1 MKKQLLAMAMAG
13 AMLLGGCQ
21 PTYNENDP
29 NYPGTAQ
36 PEQNDTHGDTENF
49 VVVQVDRARKSGY
62 VAVVCDFERNVA
74 HFFGDVDIHGLY
86 VFFEI
91 FVVYFKEERRN
102 HDFIVY
108 VHARARNADSVY
120 ARHLACRRFH
130 GG

>member
-29 NYPGTAQ
+29 NYPGTTQ

-49 VVVQVDRARKSGY
+49 VIVKIYSARKSGY
-62 VAVVCDFERNVA
+62 VAVVCDFKRNVA
-74 HFFGDVDIHGLY
+74 HFFGNIYIHGLY

-102 HDFIVY
+102 HDFIVN
-108 VHARARNADSVY
+108 VHARAGYADSVY
-120 ARHLACRRFH
+120 ARHFPCRRFH